1 MSIAVILMGV
11 AVVILGAIV
20 VYLAA
25 KVNHLEKSIVSIAVI
40 LQAKTGYM
48 SDNPVDLVRKAFSH
62 EDPDEA

>member
-25 KVNHLEKSIVSIAVI
+25 KVNHLESSIVSIAVI

-48 SDNPVDLVRKAFSH
+48 SDSPLDLVRKAFSH
-62 EDPDEA
+62 ENTDEA

>member
-1 MSIAVILMGV
+1 MSIAIILMGV

-25 KVNHLEKSIVSIAVI
+25 KVNRLEQSFLSMAVI
-40 LQAKTGYM
+40 LQAKTNFT

-62 EDPDEA
+62 ENTNET